1 MKKELLKEKSDF
13 RNPRVIIVIILLVLV
28 ILALFRFYFVE
39 PLRQETKK
47 YEVGSAEQVQLK
59 LLTEAFLQ
67 ANDSYKIKKTFLS
80 NHHDISKYGNRFQ
93 IAATYYYLLKQNLTE
108 ESLNDYDQIKVLADK
123 IYDDEVIFAN
133 FVVNIDEN
141 NCGTIKYSSLEGI
154 IYSDSCDLNE
164 IVYEIGDIYQQQD
177 DYVVEFYAIKAIQSE
192 IEAQNNC
199 QNFETSLA
207 YKLQLFDFSDNEY
220 YNQDYSRCCNNEA
233 CDLEGIF
240 PLKSEIL
247 NHTKINNLKYRMIF
261 KKINDNFIYNKIEKL

>member
-1 MKKELLKEKSDF
+1 MKNEILKEKSDF

-39 PLRQETKK
+39 PLRQEPKK

-123 IYDDEVIFAN
+123 IQIVAAN
-133 FVVNIDEN
+133 KTDVSTELLEEFVEEMENRGHKVFPVSAATNKGIDELL
-141 NCGTIKYSSLEGI
+141 KYAYDQLKKIPETRF
-154 IYSDSCDLNE
+154 E
-164 IVYEIGDIYQQQD
+164 IE
-177 DYVVEFYAIKAIQSE
+177 E
-192 IEAQNNC
+192 IEADVMELSDEFSVYVDDEGVYNVEGEQAEYIINST
-199 QNFETSLA
+199 NF
-207 YKLQLFDFSDNEY
+207 DDNESLNY
-220 YNQDYSRCCNNEA
+220 FQRILRKKGIIDMLEQ
-233 CDLEGIF
+233 EGIKDGDTVRMADVEF
-240 PLKSEIL
+240 EY
-247 NHTKINNLKYRMIF
+247 YR
-261 KKINDNFIYNKIEKL
+261 